1 MSAFIPSRTPQR
13 SHPHNR
19 TYARAWR
26 LAAALAPSGAQ
37 AARRYPAA
45 LVALGVSLLGVTLAL
60 PPVGVLL
67 EVLAYLHWLDTSV
80 YTVPLVRDSFPA
92 PRGAS
97 VPAHHAR
104 ERGRQRPQC
113 RRGRSV
119 ARVCPHPG
127 RRVLHRR
134 AGLTPARGI
143 YHPSITLSI
152 SARSSHWCWSCHI

>member
-1 MSAFIPSRTPQR
+1 MSAFIPSRTPHR

-45 LVALGVSLLGVTLAL
+45 LVALGVALLGVTLAL

-92 PRGAS
+92 AFAPAFLLTMRASAAAS
-97 VPAHHAR
+97 VL
-104 ERGRQRPQC
+104 
-113 RRGRSV
+113 SV
-119 ARVCPHPG
+119 AA
-127 RRVLHRR
+127 
-134 AGLTPARGI
+134 AGLWLGYVRILDAVYSTDARD
-143 YHPSITLSI
+143 
-152 SARSSHWCWSCHI
+152 

>member
-45 LVALGVSLLGVTLAL
+45 LVAIGVALLGVTLAL
-60 PPVGVLL
+60 PPVGIFL

-80 YTVPLVRDSFPA
+80 YTVPLVHTVLPGLVAPA
-92 PRGAS
+92 FLLTMRASAAAS
-97 VPAHHAR
+97 VL
-104 ERGRQRPQC
+104 
-113 RRGRSV
+113 SV
-119 ARVCPHPG
+119 AA
-127 RRVLHRR
+127 
-134 AGLTPARGI
+134 AGLLAGYVRILDAVYDTDARD
-143 YHPSITLSI
+143 
-152 SARSSHWCWSCHI
+152 